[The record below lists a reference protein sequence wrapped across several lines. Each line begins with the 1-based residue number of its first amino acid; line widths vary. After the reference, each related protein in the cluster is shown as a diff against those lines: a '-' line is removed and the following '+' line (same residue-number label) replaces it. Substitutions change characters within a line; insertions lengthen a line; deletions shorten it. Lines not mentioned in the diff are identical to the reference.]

1 MNSAISQEQTS
12 VSGLAQRAR
21 LAARVLA
28 TLTETQRNQI
38 LHAAADAIEARREEI
53 LAANE
58 KDCAAAWPE
67 VAAGRM
73 AQSLF
78 ARLQTGEKGV
88 ADMANKVR
96 QVAALP
102 DPIRQTLA
110 VTELDDG
117 LTLRK
122 VSCPL
127 GVIGVIFESRPDVIP
142 QIGALTLKSGNATL
156 LKGGREAAQ
165 TNAVLRDIWH
175 TALAQRAAPPDAVQ
189 LLQTREDVAEMLR
202 LHGLIDLI
210 IPRGSKEFVARIME
224 TSAIPVIGHGEGV
237 CHVYVDAAADLQKA
251 WAVTLDAKTNYP
263 AACNAAETLLVH
275 EALAADFLP
284 EMVKRLRAAGVE
296 TRGCER
302 TQTIVNDVVAA
313 VEGDWATEYG
323 DLIISVRVVK
333 DFDEAIAHISRY
345 GSQHTETIAT
355 EDADAAERFME
366 LVDAA
371 GVYHN
376 ASTRFAD
383 GFRYGFGAEI
393 GISNAKLHARGP
405 VGLEGLTTYKY
416 KLYGNGQTVA
426 SYNAGERT
434 FKHRKLL

>member
-1 MNSAISQEQTS
+1 MSAENLS
-12 VSGLAQRAR
+12 VVRLAQRAR
-21 LAARVLA
+21 EAARVLA
-28 TLTETQRNQI
+28 TLPEERRNAI
-38 LHAAADAIEARREEI
+38 LHTAADLIAARRGEI
-53 LAANE
+53 LDANE
-58 KDCAAAWPE
+58 RDCAAARPE
-67 VAAGRM
+67 VEAGRM
-73 AQSLF
+73 AQALF
-78 ARLQTGEKGV
+78 ARLRTSEKGV

-96 QVAALP
+96 EVAALP

-117 LTLRK
+117 LTLHK

-127 GVIGVIFESRPDVIP
+127 GVIGIIFESRPDVIP
-142 QIGALTLKSGNATL
+142 QIGALTLKSGNAAL
-156 LKGGREAAQ
+156 LKGGREAAH
-165 TNAVLRDIWH
+165 TNAVLGDIWH
-175 TALAQRAAPPDAVQ
+175 TALAQCAAPPDAVQ

-210 IPRGSKEFVARIME
+210 VPRGGKEFVARIME
-224 TSAIPVIGHGEGV
+224 TSAIPVIGHGAGV
-237 CHVYVDAAADLQKA
+237 CHVYVDAAADLDTA
-251 WAVTLDAKTNYP
+251 WDITLDAKTNYP
-263 AACNAAETLLVH
+263 AACNAAETLLIH
-275 EALAADFLP
+275 EAVAADFLP
-284 EMVKRLRAAGVE
+284 EMVRRLRAAGVE
-296 TRGCER
+296 ARGCER
-302 TQTIVNDVVAA
+302 TRELVNDVVAA
-313 VEGDWATEYG
+313 VEADWATEYG
-323 DLIISVRVVK
+323 DLIISLRVVK
-333 DFDEAIAHISRY
+333 DFAEAVAHISRY
-345 GSQHTETIAT
+345 GSQHTETIVT

-416 KLYGNGQTVA
+416 KLYGSGQTVA
-426 SYNAGERT
+426 SYNEGKRT